1 MAKSKWGVV
10 EESARDLK
18 REKSKESLSAFIYPR
33 RSLLGPRIVTDRSS
47 LLFVTTET
55 FPLHRHHFHHQKTR
69 VVSSHSTFFSFL
81 RFPTNRLADH
91 PFAQTCTIEFNQFFF
106 CVCSIRPLYPPPT
119 LSDVSEKCCGM
130 SAFPFF
136 LFLLCVL
143 LLLLASFR
151 RRRRRRRRRSSVAMA
166 PIESDLINLQ
176 GELDSELDFAQRKSN
191 APLHPFSHPCSNPC
205 SIDKMYLLRIYP
217 YRERRKERN
226 IAYHACLPFM

>member
-1 MAKSKWGVV
+1 MSF
-10 EESARDLK
+10 L
-18 REKSKESLSAFIYPR
+18 P
-33 RSLLGPRIVTDRSS
+33 T
-47 LLFVTTET
+47 LLFFLSCGFLPIAWPTI
-55 FPLHRHHFHHQKTR
+55 RSRKR
-69 VVSSHSTFFSFL
+69 VRSNLISFFL
-81 RFPTNRLADH
+81 
-91 PFAQTCTIEFNQFFF
+91 